1 MKKILA
7 NIDFLLPGLVLMVL
21 VARIFPFQ
29 PAYLAYFPMPELTFW
44 GVVLIFIFY
53 GLKLSPQA
61 MLSDLAN
68 WKLHVLTQAATYLI
82 IPIIVLLLLPFFYG
96 AENYDL
102 WLSLFFLAVLPSTV
116 SMSVIFV
123 VKNKGNLGGAIFNSG
138 ISGFLGMIL
147 TPLWLSFFVNASGI
161 SDGTNDLILK
171 LVQQIFIPIVFGMT
185 FRYFAPKSS
194 ECLVNYFRNFDKI
207 IVLLIVYNSFSN
219 AFNRDLFSM
228 IPVGQLLILIV
239 GVVALYMVIFKL
251 LGFLGRILDFPREDM
266 LVLLFSG
273 SQKSLVHGSVFALLI
288 FQDVE
293 MQTFALLP
301 LMIYHAFQL
310 LFASY
315 KSIVWEEQ
323 RLKDEAVVL

>member
-7 NIDFLLPGLVLMVL
+7 NIDFLLPGLVLMIF

-29 PAYLAYFPMPELTFW
+29 PAYLTYFPMPEITFW
-44 GVVLIFIFY
+44 GVVIIFLLY
-53 GLKLSPQA
+53 GMKLSPQA

-68 WKLHVLTQAATYLI
+68 WKLHLATQAATYLI
-82 IPIIVLLLLPFFYG
+82 IPILVLLLLPFFYG
-96 AENYDL
+96 SADYEL
-102 WLSLFFLAVLPSTV
+102 WLALFFLSVLPSTV

-138 ISGFLGMIL
+138 ISGLLGMVF
-147 TPLWLSFFVNASGI
+147 TPLWLSFFVHQTDGSNA
-161 SDGTNDLILK
+161 TQELILK
-171 LVQQIFIPIVFGMT
+171 LVQQIFIPIILGMT
-185 FRYFAPKSS
+185 FKYFAPKVA
-194 ECLVNYFRNFDKI
+194 EWLAKTFKNFDKY
-207 IVLLIVYNSFSN
+207 IVLLIVYSSTSN

-228 IPVGQLLILIV
+228 IPLVQLLVLIV
-239 GVVALYMVIFKL
+239 GVVVLYLFIFEL
-251 LGFLGRILDFPREDM
+251 LGFIGRLLEFPRKDI
-266 LVLLFSG
+266 LVLVFSG
-273 SQKSLVHGSVFALLI
+273 SQKSLVHGTVFTLLI

-315 KSIVWEEQ
+315 KSIVWEAQ
-323 RLKDEAVVL
+323 GLNG

>member
-7 NIDFLLPGLVLMVL
+7 NIDFLLPGLVLMIF

-29 PAYLAYFPMPELTFW
+29 PAYLTYFPMPEITFW
-44 GVVLIFIFY
+44 GVVIIFLLY
-53 GLKLSPQA
+53 GMKLSPKA

-68 WKLHVLTQAATYLI
+68 WKLHLATQAATYLI
-82 IPIIVLLLLPFFYG
+82 IPILVLLLLPFFYG
-96 AENYDL
+96 SADYDL
-102 WLSLFFLAVLPSTV
+102 WLALFFLSVLPSTV

-147 TPLWLSFFVNASGI
+147 TPLWLSFFVNDKGV

-171 LVQQIFIPIVFGMT
+171 LVQQIFIPIVFGMS

-194 ECLVNYFRNFDKI
+194 ERLINYFKNFDKY
-207 IVLLIVYNSFSN
+207 IVLLIVYSSFSN

-228 IPVGQLLILIV
+228 IPLNQLLVLIV
-239 GVVALYMVIFKL
+239 GVVALYLIVVKL
-251 LGFLGRILDFPREDM
+251 LGFLGRILDFPREDI

-315 KSIVWEEQ
+315 KSIVWEAQ
-323 RLKDEAVVL
+323 GLNG